1 MSKETV
7 PSEKITTSARF
18 YRLHREEHL
27 AKKKEE
33 YAAKPEVIA
42 KREERERKRAEK
54 ELEKAQKLLEKQRK
68 IEERVKVA
76 MATSQKKKKTVNFS
90 DVQNIQDCEPLPAL

>member
-1 MSKETV
+1 MAEEAA
-7 PSEKITTSARF
+7 PSEKITPSARF

-42 KREERERKRAEK
+42 KREERERKKAEK
-54 ELEKAQKLLEKQRK
+54 EQEKAQKLLEKQRK
-68 IEERVKVA
+68 IEERVSIA
-76 MATSQKKKKTVNFS
+76 IATSQKKKKPIDFS
-90 DVQNIQDCEPLPAL
+90 DFQSIQGREPLPAL